1 MADDD
6 PLDPELLRALR
17 APDVS
22 PRVAAYVLANLEMP
36 QPRRSW
42 LWLWRVLLGGA
53 AVCYL
58 LIVLTLG
65 YATLRPA
72 APPMLAPRICLYWA
86 GVVNQPGPLDGGL

>member
-1 MADDD
+1 
-6 PLDPELLRALR
+6 
-17 APDVS
+17 
-22 PRVAAYVLANLEMP
+22 
-36 QPRRSW
+36 
-42 LWLWRVLLGGA
+42 VLLGGA